1 MSKFVKE
8 AKQTMVK
15 NSPGIL
21 VGLGITGFVGA
32 GVLAV
37 KATPKALRLLDEAEN
52 EKGADLTKKEI
63 VKVAWKPYIPAI
75 VTATTSAACI
85 IGANSIHAKRN
96 AALATAYK
104 ISETALLEYRDKVKE
119 TIGEVGEREIREKI
133 AKDKVEKK
141 PPVKS
146 EVIVTE
152 KGNTLCY
159 DAISGRYFKS
169 DMIAI
174 EKAIN
179 VINKNLISYDYVPLN
194 DLYDELGLPNV
205 RLGNELGWNLCKD
218 GLVEVSFSTQLSE
231 EGVPCIVLDYLVAPR
246 YDYSNLM

>member
-1 MSKFVKE
+1 MRKFVQE
-8 AKQTMVK
+8 TKQLLIK

-21 VGLGITGFVGA
+21 VGLGVSGMLGA

-37 KATPKALRLLDEAEN
+37 KATPKALRLIDEAEN

-63 VKVAWKPYIPAI
+63 VKVAWKPYVPAV

-85 IGANSIHAKRN
+85 IGANSIHARRN

-119 TIGEVGEREIREKI
+119 TIGEVGEREIREQI
-133 AKDKVEKK
+133 AKEKVEKQPIK
-141 PPVKS
+141 KN

-152 KGNTLCY
+152 KGNTLCF

-174 EKAIN
+174 EKAVNI
-179 VINKNLISYDYVPLN
+179 INKNLLAYDYVPLN
-194 DLYDELGLPNV
+194 DLYSELGLPEV
-205 RLGNELGWNLCKD
+205 RLGNDLGWNLHRD
-218 GLVEVSFSTQLSE
+218 GLVEISFGTHLSE

-246 YDYSNLM
+246 YDYSKLM

>member
-1 MSKFVKE
+1 MSKIVKE
-8 AKQTMVK
+8 TKNVLMK

-21 VGLGITGFVGA
+21 VGLGITGMFGA
-32 GVLAV
+32 GVMAV
-37 KATPKALRLLDEAEN
+37 KATPKVLRLIDEAEN
-52 EKGADLTKKEI
+52 EKGADLTKKEM
-63 VKVAWKPYIPAI
+63 VKVAWKPYLPAVI
-75 VTATTSAACI
+75 TATSSAACI
-85 IGANSIHAKRN
+85 IAANSIHAKRN

-119 TIGEVGEREIREKI
+119 TIGEVGEKEIREKI
-133 AKDKVEKK
+133 AKDKVKKK

-146 EVIVTE
+146 EVIITE
-152 KGNTLCY
+152 KGNTMCY

-179 VINKNLISYDYVPLN
+179 VINKNILSYDYIPLN
-194 DLYDELGLPNV
+194 DLYSELGLPPV
-205 RLGNELGWNLCKD
+205 RIGEELGWNIHRD
-218 GLVEVSFSTQLSE
+218 GLVEISFSTQLSE

-246 YDYSNLM
+246 YDYSKLM